1 MTKKQFLRY
10 WYTGMAIA
18 AAVIGVVATLLL
30 AIIATARS
38 ILSNAQ
44 RALNL
49 ANEIVNTTRP
59 IWQLEQTNTT
69 AHQLVKE
76 AQAIEQHA
84 AQVADTLEEPRKQG

>member
-1 MTKKQFLRY
+1 MTTKQFRRN

-18 AAVIGVVATLLL
+18 GAIVSVVATLLL

-49 ANEIVNTTRP
+49 ANEIVKTTRP
-59 IWQLEQTNTT
+59 IWQLEQTN
-69 AHQLVKE
+69 AAALQLVRE

-84 AQVADTLEEPRKQG
+84 GEVADTLEEPRTEG